1 MDVIIEGKITA
12 EEGLDEI
19 LKTCAEIKSVNT
31 PILRINDHNSD
42 LTGRIGFSQ
51 GGYIIGGKIMPDGES
66 GYAAVR
72 KLLSV
77 SEGNYAILDPLKKQ
91 VGDCNQSLWMK
102 VEKIVPLVPNLPE
115 SPEGL
120 IDPHPQGGVK
130 VSQAQMELP
139 KPGTFEKK
147 KDEGVEAAPATVN
160 AKSASRKFDLG
171 FWRVFRAG
179 MLILIGFTVVLSA
192 ALYRVQIIDFF
203 KGLFGQ

>member
-31 PILRINDHNSD
+31 PILRINDSNSD
-42 LTGRIGFSQ
+42 LSGRIGFSQ
-51 GGYIIGGKIMPDGES
+51 GGYIIGGKIMPDGET
-66 GYAAVR
+66 GYAAIR
-72 KLLSV
+72 KLLGV
-77 SEGNYAILDPLKKQ
+77 SDGNYAILDPLRKQ
-91 VGDCNQSLWMK
+91 VSDCNQSLWIK

-115 SPEGL
+115 NPEGL
-120 IDPHPQGGVK
+120 IDPHPHESLK
-130 VSQAQMELP
+130 ISQSKIELP

-147 KDEGVEAAPATVN
+147 KDEGAEVAPVTVN
-160 AKSASRKFDLG
+160 AKSASRKFNLG